1 MTYVVMRSL
10 EIGMVSNTIMEIKDP
25 GLPLHF
31 M

>member
-10 EIGMVSNTIMEIKDP
+10 EIGMMSKTIMEIKDS